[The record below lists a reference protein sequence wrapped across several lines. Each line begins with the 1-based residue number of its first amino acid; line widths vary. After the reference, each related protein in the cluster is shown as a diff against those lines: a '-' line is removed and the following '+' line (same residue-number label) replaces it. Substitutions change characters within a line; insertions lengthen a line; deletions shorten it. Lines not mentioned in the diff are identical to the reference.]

1 MGGRRRCLATSRP
14 PSGLLSKSF
23 PFCLVLLLAARV
35 ATAGGEAGRPPDDS
49 GAESALRS
57 CLASAVER
65 HPSLLAARADH
76 EAARQ
81 RVAQAIALPDPVLN
95 LSRSLRSV
103 ETRVG
108 PQTGGVTLTQSFP
121 WFGERE
127 LRGRVA
133 LSEAE
138 ARLRVAGAAEREIV
152 ARAKRVFYDLA
163 YVDAALRLTD
173 EERSLVGHYEV
184 LARAGYA
191 TGQGLQQAVIRLQA
205 ELTRISERRHQ
216 LEGERRV
223 LAVRLNTRCGGA
235 SDASVPPIPPVERP
249 TVALDRSHL
258 LDLGERNRQELLAAA
273 ALVEAGEE
281 AVELAGMSFRPRLT
295 ASLALMNISGR
306 DPRDAFGPLPPDEG
320 RNAVSVSVGVS
331 LPVWKESYRAG
342 VEEAGYRLTAQR
354 RRLEEVRDDM
364 EDAVERALIRIET
377 LDDQIELLDT
387 VLIPQSEATLLA
399 TETAYQTGQVGV
411 LELLDSERVQI
422 AVRRMRARY
431 VSDFLIALA
440 DLERGVG
447 VGLPSGDGR
456 PS

>member
-1 MGGRRRCLATSRP
+1 MGGP
-14 PSGLLSKSF
+14 PALPGDEPSLSGLLSKSF
-23 PFCLVLLLAARV
+23 PFCLALLLAARV
-35 ATAGGEAGRPPDDS
+35 ATAGGEAGRPLDDS

-81 RVAQAIALPDPVLN
+81 RVAQAVALPDPVLN

-108 PQTGGVTLTQSFP
+108 PQTAGVTLTQSFP

-163 YVDAALRLTD
+163 YVDAALRLAD

-184 LARAGYA
+184 LARARYA

-205 ELTRISERRHQ
+205 ELTGISERQHQ
-216 LEGERRV
+216 LEGERRI
-223 LAVRLNTRCGGA
+223 LGVRLNTLCGRA
-235 SDASVPPIPPVERP
+235 SDTSVAPIPPVERP
-249 TVALDRSHL
+249 AVAFDRSRL

-295 ASLALMNISGR
+295 ASLALMNVAGR
-306 DPRDAFGPLPPDEG
+306 DARDAFGPLPPDEG

-364 EDAVERALIRIET
+364 EDAVERALIRMET
-377 LDDQIELLDT
+377 LDDQIALLDT

-411 LELLDSERVQI
+411 LDLLDSERVQI

-447 VGLPSGDGR
+447 VGLPPGDGR